1 MLCVVS
7 SQSFSKNNSENVQH
21 IPHQYICKG
30 FDSEIRSRC
39 SDRTQPGPI
48 SCSADVLP
56 CEFNF
61 DILPEQYAQYQKLR
75 VDMKAQQRFDTMFR
89 QRPSRNAVED
99 PRAWWKY
106 AFACVISRPN
116 SRPWGDIQIICRSR
130 SRYIEL
136 ISKKSTKTNGNSG
149 FHSGLSEAE
158 SAELLALESLLP
170 IEALLAFHLL
180 ALRKAYRQQKKGV
193 DQGISGEKASVAK
206 SLSPFRLLRPR
217 SSKREK
223 NEATP
228 KVDTSMRSSDIGERS
243 QRSSKGLSLFDAMT
257 LRLGKKMWF
266 VDWRLHDATVNIAIH
281 NTVHQEHS
289 LRLAIRTSG
298 RSRVFG
304 LGNRDFFFD
313 INRCDLNH
321 GEDKV
326 LFTRF
331 VDGAIEERDDEN
343 LDDFFESDGALST
356 LAYCDKTQGAGLDL
370 DTSACFLGL
379 PPLGTLCRI
388 AAGRTKDMLKVSVSA
403 HPLTLVW
410 TSSLFDCISEFVGRS
425 DPGLKIELAD
435 HIRNATPLA
444 RKAQLAFLSPA
455 SSALHI
461 NVAAPKVWIPVIS
474 NDSEG
479 ALFVDAGNMKF
490 SSRKDEGKVESD
502 WDISAYDL
510 QVNFVR
516 NYSATRLHHEAH
528 YLDTIYKAETSVI
541 KPFSVEA
548 HSKIWDE
555 AATLDDQMAKKG
567 VAFTGQVRC
576 QEAAVSP
583 ICLSLV
589 DAEVLARSF
598 GKIYTRGIG
607 QLQRRDGEET
617 NNSQCLRREEDR
629 KIELLVRSGIPR
641 RLSMKIE
648 KIEVAIEGHSKRR
661 SPFAMDDKSNISMDD
676 STLYDV
682 APPVRIYLVEI
693 FRICVERCIIEEIET
708 AKLSLFDASIIRL
721 REGSFYTPLRV
732 DRELVE
738 SENCILQCSHLHPDI
753 RNENYEEDSQLPVL
767 SVSFLR
773 DKVAHLDEIDIELN
787 FITMRVTPT
796 TLKDCTKAFRK
807 IVELVQLATKE
818 MERKVHEAGRKAR
831 RDKFGKLF

>member
-1 MLCVVS
+1 
-7 SQSFSKNNSENVQH
+7 
-21 IPHQYICKG
+21 
-30 FDSEIRSRC
+30 
-39 SDRTQPGPI
+39 
-48 SCSADVLP
+48 
-56 CEFNF
+56 
-61 DILPEQYAQYQKLR
+61 
-75 VDMKAQQRFDTMFR
+75 MKAQQRFDTMFR
-89 QRPSRNAVED
+89 QRPPRNAAED

-116 SRPWGDIQIICRSR
+116 SRPWEDIKIICRSR

-136 ISKKSTKTNGNSG
+136 ISKKSTKPNGNHG
-149 FHSGLSEAE
+149 FHSGLSDAE
-158 SAELLALESLLP
+158 SAELLGLESLLP

-180 ALRKAYRQQKKGV
+180 ALRRAYRQQEAKAN
-193 DQGISGEKASVAK
+193 QGISTEKALLSK
-206 SLSPFRLLRPR
+206 SPRPFRLLRPR

-223 NEATP
+223 KEGAPILDSP
-228 KVDTSMRSSDIGERS
+228 KMSSDTRGTS
-243 QRSSKGLSLFDAMT
+243 QRSFKGLSLFDAMT

-266 VDWRLHDATVNIAIH
+266 VDWRLHDVTVNIAIH
-281 NTVHQEHS
+281 NTIHQEHS
-289 LRLAIRTSG
+289 LRLVIRTSG

-313 INRCDLNH
+313 INQCDLNH
-321 GEDKV
+321 GEDTV

-331 VDGAIEERDDEN
+331 VEGGIEERDDED

-370 DTSACFLGL
+370 DTSAGFLEL

-388 AAGRTKDMLKVSVSA
+388 AAGRTKDLLKVSVSS

-435 HIRNATPLA
+435 HIKNATPLA

-461 NVAAPKVWIPVIS
+461 NVAAPKVWIPVVS

-490 SSRKDEGKVESD
+490 ASRKDEGKVESD

-516 NYSATRLHHEAH
+516 EYSISRLHHEPR
-528 YLDTIYKAETSVI
+528 YLDTIYKAEASVI

-548 HSKIWDE
+548 HSKVWDE
-555 AATLDDQMAKKG
+555 ASSLGDQIGKKG

-576 QEAAVSP
+576 QEAVVSP

-607 QLQRRDGEET
+607 QLRSREEEQT
-617 NNSQCLRREEDR
+617 YKASNAQCFRREEDR

-641 RLSMKIE
+641 RLNMKIE
-648 KIEVAIEGHSKRR
+648 KVEIAIEGHSKRR
-661 SPFAMDDKSNISMDD
+661 SPFAMDDKSNLSMDD
-676 STLYDV
+676 STLYDIS
-682 APPVRIYLVEI
+682 PPVRVYLVEI
-693 FRICVERCIIEEIET
+693 FHICVERSIIEEVEA

-721 REGSFYTPLRV
+721 REGSFYTPLRL

-738 SENCILQCSHLHPDI
+738 SENFILQCSHRRPEINGD
-753 RNENYEEDSQLPVL
+753 NSGGDSLPPVL

-773 DKVAHLDEIDIELN
+773 DKVAHLDEIEIELN

-831 RDKFGKLF
+831 RDRFGKLF